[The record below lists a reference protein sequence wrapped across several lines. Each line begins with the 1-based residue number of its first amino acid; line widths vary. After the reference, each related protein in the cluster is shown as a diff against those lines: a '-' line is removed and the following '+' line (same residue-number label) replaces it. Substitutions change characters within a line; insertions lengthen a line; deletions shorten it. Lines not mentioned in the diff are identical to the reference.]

1 MAVRRSGPSGSCCA
15 ASTKP
20 ESSCANSF
28 SPLNFARS
36 FIVGPAPEPPDR
48 ENLTLVR
55 IAALDLRQRD
65 HLKRTAHTAVGEL
78 HIRPAERDGAFDTG
92 AESSLCLPECS
103 GIEIRDAAVNAE
115 DDGLA
120 IDDKNAFAGSSAQ
133 PQDPGEALCPIV
145 SASGNQPHPITVAL
159 HAQAVAIVL
168 DLVDPVGPVR
178 HGGPARRETELE
190 RKGHVEKIGGALE
203 NANPAPKM
211 APARGSTEHGQVHSD
226 RSLVCFS

>member
-1 MAVRRSGPSGSCCA
+1 MADRRSGPSGSCCA

-159 HAQAVAIVL
+159 HAQAVAVIFN
-168 DLVDPVGPVR
+168 LVQVFRTGR
-178 HGGPARRETELE
+178 NRYSFRRNAELKCLKH
-190 RKGHVEKIGGALE
+190 RLNIGISLQTV
-203 NANPAPKM
+203 NLK
-211 APARGSTEHGQVHSD
+211 SD
-226 RSLVCFS
+226 SR